1 MPSYWQLLLLILP
14 VFALIGVGAGLRRV
28 GWLTAEADAS
38 LLKVV
43 VNFLYPTLIF
53 DSVLGNAA
61 LQQPGNLLYAP
72 IVGFVTMAGGI
83 GLSLLAGRA
92 VGLTT
97 GHGLRTFAFAVGIY
111 NYGYIPIPLMNNLFG
126 KESLGVLMVHNVGC
140 EAAIWT
146 VGILVLSGLSLKEGW
161 RKLFNPPV
169 AALAIAITVNLLHLT
184 DYVPGVVRDVVRL
197 CAACAVPL
205 ALLLIGASVWEYVSR
220 PRALIDA
227 RITPYACAAAVVSLS
242 PGLLGGGEIPPL
254 PDRIETG
261 HGGGGRDA
269 GGDLVP
275 RHRQTLRRA
284 AGDGGPG
291 GGRDHRGRVGGHSVV
306 AQARA
311 CLGAPG
317 VSCAPPVT
325 GH

>member
-227 RITPYACAAAVVSLS
+227 RITPYACALRLCLFPLVFLVAAKFLPFPIELKRVMVVEAAMPAGILSLVIAKHY
-242 PGLLGGGEIPPL
+242 GG
-254 PDRIETG
+254 
-261 HGGGGRDA
+261 
-269 GGDLVP
+269 
-275 RHRQTLRRA
+275 Q
-284 AGDGGPG
+284 
-291 GGRDHRGRVGGHSVV
+291 
-306 AQARA
+306 
-311 CLGAPG
+311 
-317 VSCAPPVT
+317 PVT
-325 GH
+325 AVQVVVGTTVAGLVVIPWWLKLGLAWVLPA